1 MKKIHLKTDLN
12 LKNKTQTKICPF
24 CKEEHALVSDLN
36 LSGSRS
42 LLKKLKSINKDWK
55 SEHGICSKCIDHF
68 DVEILREENLL
79 PDASQLKITTF
90 ENFIIP
96 PTPWRLNA
104 EQNLTGKGVT
114 ICFIDS
120 GFYLHPDL
128 TKPNNR
134 ILKIV
139 DVTSEQ
145 RSEKYFE
152 EPHPESWHG
161 TMTSNVCAGSGFLS
175 NNFYR
180 GVASEANVVLIKVWE
195 NNRISSA
202 NIAKGIRW
210 AIDNKEKYDIKIIN
224 LSVTDDDEIP
234 YKESEIDLAAEE
246 AIEKGIV
253 VVAAVGN
260 DLNTKI
266 KAPASSPNVITVGG
280 IDDHNSINPASY
292 TLYHSTFGNTID
304 GIQKPEL
311 IAPSIW
317 IAAPILPGSKEHK
330 EAKLL
335 FHLLSIDENILVDE
349 YNKLNNETDFGFN
362 ISNINAENIKES
374 INKRIKEQKY
384 LTPDYMHADG
394 TSFAAPI
401 VCSIIAQMIEVNPN
415 LSVSAIR
422 EILLTTALR
431 MNNVDVKR
439 QGFGIV
445 NAKAAI
451 KKAIEEKHK
460 FDDEKKISP
469 KINLIENKIDF
480 IYHDHSAK
488 SVMLSGDI
496 NGWSGK
502 GYIFTKENYGYWKCT
517 IPMLPKGIYKYKFIV
532 DENRWIAD
540 PLNPFKEDDGYNGL
554 NSKLIIE

>member
-1 MKKIHLKTDLN
+1 LKSKINTEV
-12 LKNKTQTKICPF
+12 CPF
-24 CKEEHALVSDLN
+24 CKEEQLLVYDLD
-36 LSGSRS
+36 LSGSQS
-42 LLKKLKSINKDWK
+42 LQKKLESININWK
-55 SEHGICSKCIDHF
+55 PEQGICLKCVDYF

-79 PDASQLKITTF
+79 PDASQLKLTTF
-90 ENFIIP
+90 ENYIIP

-104 EQNLTGKGVT
+104 DQNLTGKDVT

-128 TKPNNR
+128 TKPTNR

-145 RSEKYFE
+145 KSDKYFE

-161 TMTSNVCAGSGFLS
+161 TMTSCVCAGNGFLS
-175 NNFYR
+175 NNFYKAI
-180 GVASEANVVLIKVWE
+180 ASEANLVLIKVWE
-195 NNRISSA
+195 NNKISSA

-210 AIDNKEKYDIKIIN
+210 AIDNKEKYNIKIIN

-234 YKESEIDLAAEE
+234 YKESKIDLAAEE

-260 DLNTKI
+260 DLNAKI

-280 IDDHNSINPASY
+280 IDDHNSINPAAYS
-292 TLYHSTFGNTID
+292 LYHSTFGTTID

-317 IAAPILPGSKEHK
+317 IAAPILPESKENT

-335 FHLLSIDENILVDE
+335 FQLLSLNDQLLVE
-349 YNKLNNETDFGFN
+349 QYNKIKNETEFKVEDGF
-362 ISNINAENIKES
+362 INSKNIKES
-374 INKRIKEQKY
+374 INKRVKDQKY

-394 TSFAAPI
+394 TSFSAPI
-401 VCSIIAQMIEVNPN
+401 VCSIISQMLEANPA
-415 LSVSAIR
+415 LTPSSIR
-422 EILLTTALR
+422 EILITTASR
-431 MNNVDVKR
+431 MNNVNVKR
-439 QGFGIV
+439 QGYGIV
-445 NAKAAI
+445 NAKAAV
-451 KKAIEEKHK
+451 KKAIKEKHK

-469 KINLIENKIDF
+469 VINQIENTIHF

-488 SVMLSGDI
+488 SVKLAGDM
-496 NGWSGK
+496 NGWLGN
-502 GYIFTKENYGYWKCT
+502 GFIFTKENYGYWKCT
-517 IPMLPKGIYKYKFIV
+517 IPLLSKGIYKYKFIV
-532 DENRWIAD
+532 DGNKWVAD

>member
-1 MKKIHLKTDLN
+1 MKSKINTEV
-12 LKNKTQTKICPF
+12 CPF
-24 CKEEHALVSDLN
+24 CKEEQLLVYDLD
-36 LSGSRS
+36 LSGSQS
-42 LLKKLKSINKDWK
+42 LQKKLESININWK
-55 SEHGICSKCIDHF
+55 PEQGICLKCVDYF

-79 PDASQLKITTF
+79 PDASQLKLTTF
-90 ENFIIP
+90 ENYIIP

-104 EQNLTGKGVT
+104 DQNLTGKDVT

-128 TKPNNR
+128 TKPTNR

-145 RSEKYFE
+145 KSDKYFE

-161 TMTSNVCAGSGFLS
+161 TMTSCVCAGNGFLS
-175 NNFYR
+175 NNFYKAI
-180 GVASEANVVLIKVWE
+180 ASEANLVLIKVWE
-195 NNRISSA
+195 NNKISSA

-210 AIDNKEKYDIKIIN
+210 AIDNKEKYNIKIIN

-234 YKESEIDLAAEE
+234 YKESKIDLAAEE

-260 DLNTKI
+260 DLNAKI

-280 IDDHNSINPASY
+280 IDDHNSINPAAYS
-292 TLYHSTFGNTID
+292 LYHSTFGTTID

-317 IAAPILPGSKEHK
+317 IAAPILPESKENT

-335 FHLLSIDENILVDE
+335 FQLLSLNDQLLVE
-349 YNKLNNETDFGFN
+349 QYNKIKNETEFKVEDGF
-362 ISNINAENIKES
+362 INSKNIKES
-374 INKRIKEQKY
+374 INKRVKDQKY

-394 TSFAAPI
+394 TSFSAPI
-401 VCSIIAQMIEVNPN
+401 VCSIISQMLEANPA
-415 LSVSAIR
+415 LTPSSRR
-422 EILLTTALR
+422 EILITTASR
-431 MNNVDVKR
+431 MNNVNVKR
-439 QGFGIV
+439 QGYGIV
-445 NAKAAI
+445 NAKAAV
-451 KKAIEEKHK
+451 KKAIKEKHK

-469 KINLIENKIDF
+469 VINQIENTIHF

-488 SVMLSGDI
+488 SVKLAGDM
-496 NGWSGK
+496 NGWLGN
-502 GYIFTKENYGYWKCT
+502 GFIFTKENYGYWKCT
-517 IPMLPKGIYKYKFIV
+517 IPLLSKGIYKYKFIV
-532 DENRWIAD
+532 DGNKWVAD

>member
-1 MKKIHLKTDLN
+1 LKSKIKTEV
-12 LKNKTQTKICPF
+12 CPF
-24 CKEEHALVSDLN
+24 CKEEQLLVYDLD
-36 LSGSRS
+36 LSGSQS
-42 LLKKLKSINKDWK
+42 LQKKLESINRNWK
-55 SEHGICSKCIDHF
+55 PEQGICLKCVDYF

-79 PDASQLKITTF
+79 PDASQLKLTTF
-90 ENFIIP
+90 ENYIIP

-104 EQNLTGKGVT
+104 DQNLTGKDVT

-128 TKPNNR
+128 TKPTNR

-145 RSEKYFE
+145 KSDKYFE

-161 TMTSNVCAGSGFLS
+161 TMTSCVCAGNGFLS
-175 NNFYR
+175 NNFYKAI
-180 GVASEANVVLIKVWE
+180 ASEANLVLIKVWE
-195 NNRISSA
+195 NNKISSA

-210 AIDNKEKYDIKIIN
+210 AIDNKEKYNIKIIN

-234 YKESEIDLAAEE
+234 YKESKIDLAAEE

-260 DLNTKI
+260 DLNAKI

-280 IDDHNSINPASY
+280 IDDHNSINPAAYS
-292 TLYHSTFGNTID
+292 LYHSTFGTTID

-317 IAAPILPGSKEHK
+317 IAAPILPESKENT

-335 FHLLSIDENILVDE
+335 FQLLSLNDQLLVE
-349 YNKLNNETDFGFN
+349 QYNKIKNETEFKVEDGF
-362 ISNINAENIKES
+362 INSKNIKES
-374 INKRIKEQKY
+374 INKRVKDQKY

-394 TSFAAPI
+394 TSFSAPI
-401 VCSIIAQMIEVNPN
+401 VCSIISQMLEANPA
-415 LSVSAIR
+415 LTPSSIR
-422 EILLTTALR
+422 EILITTASR
-431 MNNVDVKR
+431 MNNVNVKR
-439 QGFGIV
+439 QGYGIV
-445 NAKAAI
+445 NAKAAV
-451 KKAIEEKHK
+451 KKAIKEKHK

-469 KINLIENKIDF
+469 VINQIENTIHF

-488 SVMLSGDI
+488 SVKLAGDM
-496 NGWSGK
+496 NGWLGN
-502 GYIFTKENYGYWKCT
+502 GFIFTKENYGYWKCT
-517 IPMLPKGIYKYKFIV
+517 IPLLSKGIYKYKFIV
-532 DENRWIAD
+532 DGNKWVAD

>member
-1 MKKIHLKTDLN
+1 LKSKINTEV
-12 LKNKTQTKICPF
+12 CPF
-24 CKEEHALVSDLN
+24 CKEEQLLVYDLD
-36 LSGSRS
+36 LSGSQS
-42 LLKKLKSINKDWK
+42 LQKKLESININWK
-55 SEHGICSKCIDHF
+55 PEQGICLKCVDYF

-79 PDASQLKITTF
+79 PDASQLKLTTF
-90 ENFIIP
+90 ENYIIP

-104 EQNLTGKGVT
+104 DQNLTGKDVT

-128 TKPNNR
+128 TKPTNR

-145 RSEKYFE
+145 KSDKYFE

-161 TMTSNVCAGSGFLS
+161 TMTSCVCAGNGFLS
-175 NNFYR
+175 NNFYKAI
-180 GVASEANVVLIKVWE
+180 ASEANLVLIKVWE
-195 NNRISSA
+195 NNKISSA

-210 AIDNKEKYDIKIIN
+210 AIDNKEKYNIKIIN

-234 YKESEIDLAAEE
+234 YKESKIDLAAEE

-260 DLNTKI
+260 DLNAKI

-280 IDDHNSINPASY
+280 IDDHNSINPAVYS
-292 TLYHSTFGNTID
+292 LYHSTFGTTID

-317 IAAPILPGSKEHK
+317 IAAPILPESKENT

-335 FHLLSIDENILVDE
+335 FQLLSLNDQLLVE
-349 YNKLNNETDFGFN
+349 QYNKIKNETEFKVEDGF
-362 ISNINAENIKES
+362 INSKNIKES
-374 INKRIKEQKY
+374 INKRVKDQKY

-394 TSFAAPI
+394 TSFSAPI
-401 VCSIIAQMIEVNPN
+401 VCSIISQMLEANPA
-415 LSVSAIR
+415 LTPSSIR
-422 EILLTTALR
+422 EILITTASR
-431 MNNVDVKR
+431 MNNVNVKR
-439 QGFGIV
+439 QGYGIV
-445 NAKAAI
+445 NAKAAV
-451 KKAIEEKHK
+451 KKAIKEKHN
-460 FDDEKKISP
+460 FDDEKKMSP
-469 KINLIENKIDF
+469 VINQIENTIRF

-488 SVMLSGDI
+488 SVKLAGDM
-496 NGWSGK
+496 NGWLGN
-502 GYIFTKENYGYWKCT
+502 GFIFTKENYGYWKCT
-517 IPMLPKGIYKYKFIV
+517 IPLLSKGIYKYKFIV
-532 DENRWIAD
+532 DGNKWVAD
-540 PLNPFKEDDGYNGL
+540 FLNPFKEDDGYNGL

>member
-1 MKKIHLKTDLN
+1 LKSKINTEV
-12 LKNKTQTKICPF
+12 CPF
-24 CKEEHALVSDLN
+24 CKEEQLLVYDLD
-36 LSGSRS
+36 LSGSQS
-42 LLKKLKSINKDWK
+42 LQKKLESINRNWK
-55 SEHGICSKCIDHF
+55 PEQGICLKCVDYF

-79 PDASQLKITTF
+79 PDASQLKLTTF
-90 ENFIIP
+90 ENYIIP

-104 EQNLTGKGVT
+104 DQNLTGKDVT

-128 TKPNNR
+128 TKPTNR

-145 RSEKYFE
+145 KSDKYFE

-161 TMTSNVCAGSGFLS
+161 TMTSCVCAGNGFLS
-175 NNFYR
+175 NNIYKAI
-180 GVASEANVVLIKVWE
+180 ASEANLVLIKVWE
-195 NNRISSA
+195 NNKISSA

-210 AIDNKEKYDIKIIN
+210 AIDNKEKYNIKIIN

-234 YKESEIDLAAEE
+234 YKESKIDLAAEE

-260 DLNTKI
+260 DLNAKI

-280 IDDHNSINPASY
+280 IDDHNSINPAAYS
-292 TLYHSTFGNTID
+292 LYHSTFGTTID

-317 IAAPILPGSKEHK
+317 IAAPILPESKENT

-335 FHLLSIDENILVDE
+335 FQLLSLNDQLLVE
-349 YNKLNNETDFGFN
+349 QYNKIKNETEFKVEDGF
-362 ISNINAENIKES
+362 INSKNIKES
-374 INKRIKEQKY
+374 INKRVKDQKY

-394 TSFAAPI
+394 TSFSAPI
-401 VCSIIAQMIEVNPN
+401 VCSIISQMLEANPA
-415 LSVSAIR
+415 LTPSSIR
-422 EILLTTALR
+422 EILITTASR
-431 MNNVDVKR
+431 MNNVNVKR
-439 QGFGIV
+439 QGYGIV
-445 NAKAAI
+445 NAKAAV
-451 KKAIEEKHK
+451 KKAIKEKHK

-469 KINLIENKIDF
+469 VINQIENTIHF

-488 SVMLSGDI
+488 SVKLAGDM
-496 NGWSGK
+496 NGWLGN
-502 GYIFTKENYGYWKCT
+502 GFIFTKENYGYWKCT
-517 IPMLPKGIYKYKFIV
+517 IPLLSKGIYKYKFIV
-532 DENRWIAD
+532 DGNKWVAD

>member
-1 MKKIHLKTDLN
+1 MKSKINTEV
-12 LKNKTQTKICPF
+12 CPF
-24 CKEEHALVSDLN
+24 CKEEQLLVYDLD
-36 LSGSRS
+36 LSGSQS
-42 LLKKLKSINKDWK
+42 LQKKLESININWK
-55 SEHGICSKCIDHF
+55 PEQGICLKCVDYF

-79 PDASQLKITTF
+79 PDASQLKLTTF
-90 ENFIIP
+90 ENYIIP

-104 EQNLTGKGVT
+104 DQNLTGKDVT

-128 TKPNNR
+128 TKPTNR

-145 RSEKYFE
+145 KSDKYFE

-161 TMTSNVCAGSGFLS
+161 TMTSCVCAGNGFLS
-175 NNFYR
+175 NNIYKAI
-180 GVASEANVVLIKVWE
+180 ASEANLVLIKVWE
-195 NNRISSA
+195 NNKISSA

-210 AIDNKEKYDIKIIN
+210 AIDNKEKYNIKIIN

-234 YKESEIDLAAEE
+234 YKESKIDLAAEE

-260 DLNTKI
+260 DLNAKI

-280 IDDHNSINPASY
+280 IDDHNSINPAAYS
-292 TLYHSTFGNTID
+292 LYHSTFGTTID

-317 IAAPILPGSKEHK
+317 IAAPVLPESKENT

-335 FHLLSIDENILVDE
+335 FQFLSLNDQLLVEQF
-349 YNKLNNETDFGFN
+349 NKIKNETEFKVEDGF
-362 ISNINAENIKES
+362 INAKNIRES
-374 INKRIKEQKY
+374 FNKRIKDQKY

-394 TSFAAPI
+394 TSFSAPI
-401 VCSIIAQMIEVNPN
+401 VCSIISQMLEANPA
-415 LSVSAIR
+415 LTPSSIR
-422 EILLTTALR
+422 EILITTASR
-431 MNNVDVKR
+431 MNNVNVKR
-439 QGFGIV
+439 QGYGIV
-445 NAKAAI
+445 NAKAAV
-451 KKAIEEKHK
+451 KKAIKEKHK

-469 KINLIENKIDF
+469 VINQIENTIRF

-488 SVMLSGDI
+488 SVKLAGDM
-496 NGWSGK
+496 NGWLGN
-502 GYIFTKENYGYWKCT
+502 GFIFTKENYGYWKCT
-517 IPMLPKGIYKYKFIV
+517 IPLLPKGIYRYKFIV
-532 DENRWIAD
+532 DGNKWVAD
-540 PLNPFKEDDGYNGL
+540 FLNPFKEDDGYNGL

>member
-1 MKKIHLKTDLN
+1 MKSKINTEV
-12 LKNKTQTKICPF
+12 CPF
-24 CKEEHALVSDLN
+24 CKEEQLLVYDLD
-36 LSGSRS
+36 LSGSQS
-42 LLKKLKSINKDWK
+42 LQKKLESININWK
-55 SEHGICSKCIDHF
+55 PEQGICLKCVDYF

-79 PDASQLKITTF
+79 PDASQLKLTTF
-90 ENFIIP
+90 ENYIIP

-104 EQNLTGKGVT
+104 DQNLTGKDVT

-128 TKPNNR
+128 TKPTNR

-145 RSEKYFE
+145 KSDKYFE

-161 TMTSNVCAGSGFLS
+161 TMTSCVCAGNGFLS
-175 NNFYR
+175 NNIYKAI
-180 GVASEANVVLIKVWE
+180 ASEANLVLIKVWE
-195 NNRISSA
+195 NNKISSA

-210 AIDNKEKYDIKIIN
+210 AIDNKEKYNIKIIN

-234 YKESEIDLAAEE
+234 YKESKIDLAAEE

-260 DLNTKI
+260 DLNAKI

-280 IDDHNSINPASY
+280 IDDHNSINPAAYS
-292 TLYHSTFGNTID
+292 LYHSTFGTTID

-317 IAAPILPGSKEHK
+317 IAAPILPESKENT

-335 FHLLSIDENILVDE
+335 FQLLSLNDQLLVE
-349 YNKLNNETDFGFN
+349 QYNKIKNETEFKVEDGF
-362 ISNINAENIKES
+362 INSKNIKES
-374 INKRIKEQKY
+374 INKRVKDQKY

-394 TSFAAPI
+394 TSFSAPI
-401 VCSIIAQMIEVNPN
+401 VCSIISQMLEANPA
-415 LSVSAIR
+415 LTPSSIR
-422 EILLTTALR
+422 EILITTASR
-431 MNNVDVKR
+431 MNNVNVKR
-439 QGFGIV
+439 QGYGIV
-445 NAKAAI
+445 NAKAAV
-451 KKAIEEKHK
+451 KKAIKEKHK

-469 KINLIENKIDF
+469 VINQIENTIHF

-488 SVMLSGDI
+488 SVKLAGDM
-496 NGWSGK
+496 NGWLGN
-502 GYIFTKENYGYWKCT
+502 GFIFTKENYGYWKCT
-517 IPMLPKGIYKYKFIV
+517 IPLLSKGIYKYKFIV
-532 DENRWIAD
+532 DGNKWVAD

>member
-1 MKKIHLKTDLN
+1 LKSKINTEV
-12 LKNKTQTKICPF
+12 CPF
-24 CKEEHALVSDLN
+24 CKEEQLLVYDLD
-36 LSGSRS
+36 LSGSQS
-42 LLKKLKSINKDWK
+42 LQKKLESININWK
-55 SEHGICSKCIDHF
+55 PEQGICLKCVDYF

-79 PDASQLKITTF
+79 PDASQLKLTTF
-90 ENFIIP
+90 ENYIIP

-104 EQNLTGKGVT
+104 DQNLTGKDVT

-128 TKPNNR
+128 TKPTNR

-145 RSEKYFE
+145 KSDKYFE

-161 TMTSNVCAGSGFLS
+161 TMTSCVCAGDGFLS
-175 NNFYR
+175 NNFYKAI
-180 GVASEANVVLIKVWE
+180 ASEANLVLIKVWE
-195 NNRISSA
+195 NNKISSA

-210 AIDNKEKYDIKIIN
+210 AIDNKEKYNIKIIN

-234 YKESEIDLAAEE
+234 YKESKIDLAAEE

-260 DLNTKI
+260 DLNAKI

-280 IDDHNSINPASY
+280 IDDHNSINPAVYS
-292 TLYHSTFGNTID
+292 LYHSTFGTTID

-317 IAAPILPGSKEHK
+317 IAAPILPESKENT

-335 FHLLSIDENILVDE
+335 FQLLSLNDQLLVE
-349 YNKLNNETDFGFN
+349 QYNKIKNETEFKVEDGF
-362 ISNINAENIKES
+362 INSKNIKES
-374 INKRIKEQKY
+374 INKRVKDQKY

-394 TSFAAPI
+394 TSFSAPI
-401 VCSIIAQMIEVNPN
+401 VCSIISQMLEANPA
-415 LSVSAIR
+415 LTPSSIR
-422 EILLTTALR
+422 EILITTASR
-431 MNNVDVKR
+431 MNNVNVKR
-439 QGFGIV
+439 QGYGIV
-445 NAKAAI
+445 NAKAAV
-451 KKAIEEKHK
+451 KKAIKEKHK

-469 KINLIENKIDF
+469 VINQIENTIHF

-488 SVMLSGDI
+488 SVKLAGDM
-496 NGWSGK
+496 NGWLGN
-502 GYIFTKENYGYWKCT
+502 GFIFTKENYGYWKCT
-517 IPMLPKGIYKYKFIV
+517 IPLLSKGIYKYKFIV
-532 DENRWIAD
+532 DGNKWVAD

>member
-1 MKKIHLKTDLN
+1 MKSKINTEV
-12 LKNKTQTKICPF
+12 CPF
-24 CKEEHALVSDLN
+24 CKEEQLLVYDLD
-36 LSGSRS
+36 LSGSQS
-42 LLKKLKSINKDWK
+42 LQKKLESININWK
-55 SEHGICSKCIDHF
+55 PEQGICLKCVDYF

-79 PDASQLKITTF
+79 PDASQLKLTTF
-90 ENFIIP
+90 ENYIIP

-104 EQNLTGKGVT
+104 DQNLTGKDVT

-128 TKPNNR
+128 TKPTNR

-145 RSEKYFE
+145 KSDKYFE

-161 TMTSNVCAGSGFLS
+161 TMTSCVCAGNGFLS
-175 NNFYR
+175 NNFYKAI
-180 GVASEANVVLIKVWE
+180 ASEANLVLIKVWE
-195 NNRISSA
+195 NNKISSA

-210 AIDNKEKYDIKIIN
+210 AIDNKEKYNIKIIN

-234 YKESEIDLAAEE
+234 YKESKIDLAAEE

-260 DLNTKI
+260 DLNAKI

-280 IDDHNSINPASY
+280 IDDHNSINPAAYS
-292 TLYHSTFGNTID
+292 LYHSTFGTTID

-317 IAAPILPGSKEHK
+317 IAAPILPESKENT

-335 FHLLSIDENILVDE
+335 FQFLSLNDQLLVEQF
-349 YNKLNNETDFGFN
+349 NKIKNETEFKVEDGF
-362 ISNINAENIKES
+362 INAKNIRES
-374 INKRIKEQKY
+374 FNKRIKDQKY

-394 TSFAAPI
+394 TSFSAPI
-401 VCSIIAQMIEVNPN
+401 VCSIISQMLEANPA
-415 LSVSAIR
+415 LTPSSIR
-422 EILLTTALR
+422 EILITTASR
-431 MNNVDVKR
+431 MNNVNVKR
-439 QGFGIV
+439 QGYGIV
-445 NAKAAI
+445 NAKAAV
-451 KKAIEEKHK
+451 KKAIKEKHK

-469 KINLIENKIDF
+469 VINQIENTIHF

-488 SVMLSGDI
+488 SVKLAGDM
-496 NGWSGK
+496 NGWLGN
-502 GYIFTKENYGYWKCT
+502 GFIFTKENYGYWKCT
-517 IPMLPKGIYKYKFIV
+517 IPLLSKGIYKYKFIV
-532 DENRWIAD
+532 DGNKWVAD

>member
-1 MKKIHLKTDLN
+1 LKSKINTEV
-12 LKNKTQTKICPF
+12 CPF
-24 CKEEHALVSDLN
+24 CKEEQLLVYDLD
-36 LSGSRS
+36 LSGSQS
-42 LLKKLKSINKDWK
+42 LQKKLESINRNWK
-55 SEHGICSKCIDHF
+55 PEQGICLKCVDYF

-79 PDASQLKITTF
+79 PDASQLKLTTF
-90 ENFIIP
+90 ENYIIP

-104 EQNLTGKGVT
+104 DQNLTGKDVT

-128 TKPNNR
+128 TKPTNR

-145 RSEKYFE
+145 KSDKYFE

-161 TMTSNVCAGSGFLS
+161 TMTSCVCAGNGFLS
-175 NNFYR
+175 NNIYKAI
-180 GVASEANVVLIKVWE
+180 ASEANLVLIKVWE
-195 NNRISSA
+195 NNKISSA

-210 AIDNKEKYDIKIIN
+210 AIDNKEKYNIKIIN

-234 YKESEIDLAAEE
+234 YKESKIDLAAEE

-260 DLNTKI
+260 DLNAKI

-280 IDDHNSINPASY
+280 IDDHNSINPAVYS
-292 TLYHSTFGNTID
+292 LYHSTFGTTID

-317 IAAPILPGSKEHK
+317 IAAPILPESKENT

-335 FHLLSIDENILVDE
+335 FQLLSLNDQLLVE
-349 YNKLNNETDFGFN
+349 QYNKIKNETEFKVEDGF
-362 ISNINAENIKES
+362 INSKNIKES
-374 INKRIKEQKY
+374 INKRVKDQKY

-394 TSFAAPI
+394 TSFSAPI
-401 VCSIIAQMIEVNPN
+401 VCSIISQMLEANPA
-415 LSVSAIR
+415 LTPSSIR
-422 EILLTTALR
+422 EILITTASR
-431 MNNVDVKR
+431 MNNVNVKR
-439 QGFGIV
+439 QGYGIV
-445 NAKAAI
+445 NAKAAV
-451 KKAIEEKHK
+451 KKAIKEKHK

-469 KINLIENKIDF
+469 VINQIENTIHF

-488 SVMLSGDI
+488 SVKLAGDM
-496 NGWSGK
+496 NGWLGN
-502 GYIFTKENYGYWKCT
+502 GFIFTKENYGYWKCT
-517 IPMLPKGIYKYKFIV
+517 IPLLSKGIYKYKFIV
-532 DENRWIAD
+532 DGNKWVAD

>member
-1 MKKIHLKTDLN
+1 MKTEV
-12 LKNKTQTKICPF
+12 CPF
-24 CKEEHALVSDLN
+24 CKEEHTLVKDIDSSSNPALTN
-36 LSGSRS
+36 
-42 LLKKLKSINKDWK
+42 KLKSINKDWK
-55 SEHGICSKCIDHF
+55 SEQGICQKCVDHF
-68 DVEILREENLL
+68 DVEILRDENLL
-79 PDASQLKITTF
+79 PDESELKITTF
-90 ENFIIP
+90 NNYIIP

-104 EQNLTGKGVT
+104 DQRFTGNEVT
-114 ICFIDS
+114 ICIIDS

-128 TKPNNR
+128 TKLNNR

-145 RSEKYFE
+145 RSKNYFE

-161 TMTSNVCAGSGFLS
+161 TMTSCVSAGNGFLS
-175 NNFYR
+175 NYFYKGIANR
-180 GVASEANVVLIKVWE
+180 ANVVLIKVWE
-195 NNRISSA
+195 KNGISAA
-202 NIAKGIRW
+202 NIVKGIRW
-210 AIDNKEKYDIKIIN
+210 AVENKEKYNIKIIN

-260 DLNTKI
+260 DLNAKI
-266 KAPASSPNVITVGG
+266 KAPASSPNVLTVGG
-280 IDDHNSINPASY
+280 IDDHNSINPATYS
-292 TLYHSTFGNTID
+292 LYHSTFGTTID

-317 IAAPILPGSKEHK
+317 IAAPILPDSKEHK

-335 FHLLSIDENILVDE
+335 FHILSIDEKSLIDEFKKLKDKFLVE
-349 YNKLNNETDFGFN
+349 NSFG
-362 ISNINAENIKES
+362 SINAENIKES
-374 INKRIKEQKY
+374 IHKRIKDQKY

-401 VCSIIAQMIEVNPN
+401 VCSIIAQMLEANPI
-415 LSVSAIR
+415 LTPSVIR
-422 EILLTTALR
+422 EILITTASR
-431 MNNVDVKR
+431 INNVDVKR
-439 QGFGIV
+439 QGYGIV
-445 NAKAAI
+445 NAKAAV
-451 KKAIEEKHK
+451 KKAVKEQHK

-469 KINLIENKIDF
+469 VINQTENKIHF

-488 SVMLSGDI
+488 SVMLTSDV
-496 NGWSGK
+496 NGWSANGF
-502 GYIFTKENYGYWKCT
+502 IFTKENFGYWKCT
-517 IPMLPKGIYKYKFIV
+517 IPLLTKGIYKYKFII
-532 DENRWIAD
+532 DGRKWIDD

>member
-1 MKKIHLKTDLN
+1 MKSKINTEV
-12 LKNKTQTKICPF
+12 CPF
-24 CKEEHALVSDLN
+24 CKEEQLLVYDLD
-36 LSGSRS
+36 LSGSQS
-42 LLKKLKSINKDWK
+42 LQKKLESININWK
-55 SEHGICSKCIDHF
+55 PEQGICLKCVDYF

-79 PDASQLKITTF
+79 PDASQLKLTTF
-90 ENFIIP
+90 ENYIIP

-104 EQNLTGKGVT
+104 DQNLTGKDVT

-128 TKPNNR
+128 TKPTNR

-145 RSEKYFE
+145 KSDKYFE

-161 TMTSNVCAGSGFLS
+161 TMTSCVCAGNGFLS
-175 NNFYR
+175 NNFYKAI
-180 GVASEANVVLIKVWE
+180 ASEANLVLIKVWE
-195 NNRISSA
+195 NNKISSA

-210 AIDNKEKYDIKIIN
+210 AIDNKEKYNIKIIN

-234 YKESEIDLAAEE
+234 YKESKIDLAAEE

-260 DLNTKI
+260 DLNAKI

-280 IDDHNSINPASY
+280 IDDHNSINPAAYS
-292 TLYHSTFGNTID
+292 LYHSTFGTTID

-317 IAAPILPGSKEHK
+317 IAAPVLPESKENT

-335 FHLLSIDENILVDE
+335 FQLLSLNDQLLVE
-349 YNKLNNETDFGFN
+349 QYNKIKNETEFKVEDGF
-362 ISNINAENIKES
+362 INSKNIKES
-374 INKRIKEQKY
+374 INKRVKDQKY

-394 TSFAAPI
+394 TSFSAPI
-401 VCSIIAQMIEVNPN
+401 VCSIISQMLEANPA
-415 LSVSAIR
+415 LTPSSIR
-422 EILLTTALR
+422 EILITTASR
-431 MNNVDVKR
+431 MNNVNVKR
-439 QGFGIV
+439 QGYGIV
-445 NAKAAI
+445 NAKAAV
-451 KKAIEEKHK
+451 KKAIKEKHK

-469 KINLIENKIDF
+469 VINQIENTIHF

-488 SVMLSGDI
+488 SVKLAGDM
-496 NGWSGK
+496 NGWLGN
-502 GYIFTKENYGYWKCT
+502 GFIFTKENYGYWKCT
-517 IPMLPKGIYKYKFIV
+517 IPLLSKGIYKYKFIV
-532 DENRWIAD
+532 DGNKWVAD

>member
-1 MKKIHLKTDLN
+1 LKSKINTEV
-12 LKNKTQTKICPF
+12 CPF
-24 CKEEHALVSDLN
+24 CKEEQLLVYDLD
-36 LSGSRS
+36 LSGSQS
-42 LLKKLKSINKDWK
+42 LQKKLESINRNWK
-55 SEHGICSKCIDHF
+55 PEQGICLKCVDYF

-79 PDASQLKITTF
+79 PDASQLKLTTF
-90 ENFIIP
+90 ENYIIP

-104 EQNLTGKGVT
+104 DQNLTGKDVT

-128 TKPNNR
+128 TKPTNR

-145 RSEKYFE
+145 KSDKYFE

-161 TMTSNVCAGSGFLS
+161 TMTSCVCAGNGFLS
-175 NNFYR
+175 NNFYKAI
-180 GVASEANVVLIKVWE
+180 ASEANLVLIKVWE
-195 NNRISSA
+195 NNKISSA

-210 AIDNKEKYDIKIIN
+210 AIDNKEKYNIKIIN

-234 YKESEIDLAAEE
+234 YKESKIDLAAEE

-260 DLNTKI
+260 DLNAKI

-280 IDDHNSINPASY
+280 IDDHNSINPAAYS
-292 TLYHSTFGNTID
+292 LYHSTFGTTID

-317 IAAPILPGSKEHK
+317 IAAPILPESKENT

-335 FHLLSIDENILVDE
+335 FQLLSLNDQLLVE
-349 YNKLNNETDFGFN
+349 QYNKIKNETEFKVEDGF
-362 ISNINAENIKES
+362 INSKNIKES
-374 INKRIKEQKY
+374 INKRVKDQKY

-394 TSFAAPI
+394 TSFSAPI
-401 VCSIIAQMIEVNPN
+401 VCSIISQMLEANPA
-415 LSVSAIR
+415 LTPSSIR
-422 EILLTTALR
+422 EILITTASR
-431 MNNVDVKR
+431 MNNVNVKR
-439 QGFGIV
+439 QGYGIV
-445 NAKAAI
+445 NAKAAV
-451 KKAIEEKHK
+451 KKAIKEKHK

-469 KINLIENKIDF
+469 VINQIENTIHF

-488 SVMLSGDI
+488 SVKLAGDM
-496 NGWSGK
+496 NGWLGN
-502 GYIFTKENYGYWKCT
+502 GFIFTKENYGYWKCT
-517 IPMLPKGIYKYKFIV
+517 IPLLPKGIYRYKFIV
-532 DENRWIAD
+532 DGNKWVAD
-540 PLNPFKEDDGYNGL
+540 FLNPFKEDDGYNGL

>member
-1 MKKIHLKTDLN
+1 LKSKINTEV
-12 LKNKTQTKICPF
+12 CPF
-24 CKEEHALVSDLN
+24 CKEEQLLVYDLD
-36 LSGSRS
+36 LSGSQS
-42 LLKKLKSINKDWK
+42 LQKKLESININWK
-55 SEHGICSKCIDHF
+55 PEQGICLKCVDYF

-79 PDASQLKITTF
+79 PDASQLKLTTF
-90 ENFIIP
+90 ENYIIP

-104 EQNLTGKGVT
+104 DQNLTGKDVT

-128 TKPNNR
+128 TKPTNR

-145 RSEKYFE
+145 KSDKYFE

-161 TMTSNVCAGSGFLS
+161 TMTSCVCAGNGFLS
-175 NNFYR
+175 NNIYKAI
-180 GVASEANVVLIKVWE
+180 ASEANLVLIKVWE
-195 NNRISSA
+195 NNKISSA

-210 AIDNKEKYDIKIIN
+210 AIDNKEKYNIKIIN

-234 YKESEIDLAAEE
+234 YKESKIDLAAEE

-260 DLNTKI
+260 DLNAKI

-280 IDDHNSINPASY
+280 IDDHNSINPAVYS
-292 TLYHSTFGNTID
+292 LYHSTFGTTID

-317 IAAPILPGSKEHK
+317 IAAPILPESKENT

-335 FHLLSIDENILVDE
+335 FQLLSLNDQLLVE
-349 YNKLNNETDFGFN
+349 QYNKIKNETEFKVEDGF
-362 ISNINAENIKES
+362 INSKNIKES
-374 INKRIKEQKY
+374 INKRVKDQKY

-394 TSFAAPI
+394 TSFSAPI
-401 VCSIIAQMIEVNPN
+401 VCSIISQMLEANPA
-415 LSVSAIR
+415 LTPSSIR
-422 EILLTTALR
+422 EILITTASR
-431 MNNVDVKR
+431 MNNVNVKR
-439 QGFGIV
+439 QGYGIV
-445 NAKAAI
+445 NAKAAV
-451 KKAIEEKHK
+451 KKAIKEKHK

-469 KINLIENKIDF
+469 VINQIENTIHF

-488 SVMLSGDI
+488 SVKLAGDM
-496 NGWSGK
+496 NGWLGN
-502 GYIFTKENYGYWKCT
+502 GFIFTKENYGYWKCT
-517 IPMLPKGIYKYKFIV
+517 IPLLSKGIYKYKFIV
-532 DENRWIAD
+532 DGNKWVAD

>member
-1 MKKIHLKTDLN
+1 LKSKINTEV
-12 LKNKTQTKICPF
+12 CPF
-24 CKEEHALVSDLN
+24 CKEEQLLVYDLD
-36 LSGSRS
+36 LSGSQS
-42 LLKKLKSINKDWK
+42 LQKKLESININWK
-55 SEHGICSKCIDHF
+55 PEQGICLKCVDYF

-79 PDASQLKITTF
+79 PDASQLKLTTF
-90 ENFIIP
+90 ENYIIP

-104 EQNLTGKGVT
+104 DQNLTGKDVT

-128 TKPNNR
+128 TKPTNR

-139 DVTSEQ
+139 DVTLEQ
-145 RSEKYFE
+145 KSDKYFE

-161 TMTSNVCAGSGFLS
+161 TMTSCVCAGNGFLS
-175 NNFYR
+175 NNFYKAI
-180 GVASEANVVLIKVWE
+180 ASEANLVLIKVWE
-195 NNRISSA
+195 NNKISSA

-210 AIDNKEKYDIKIIN
+210 AIDNKEKYNIKIIN

-234 YKESEIDLAAEE
+234 YKESKIDLAAEE

-260 DLNTKI
+260 DLNAKI

-280 IDDHNSINPASY
+280 IDDHNSINPAAYS
-292 TLYHSTFGNTID
+292 LYHSTFGTTID

-317 IAAPILPGSKEHK
+317 IAAPILPESKENT

-335 FHLLSIDENILVDE
+335 FQLLSLNDQLLVE
-349 YNKLNNETDFGFN
+349 QYNKIKNETEFKVEDGF
-362 ISNINAENIKES
+362 INSKNIKES
-374 INKRIKEQKY
+374 INKRVKDQKY

-394 TSFAAPI
+394 TSFSAPI
-401 VCSIIAQMIEVNPN
+401 VCSIISQMLEANPA
-415 LSVSAIR
+415 LTPSSIR
-422 EILLTTALR
+422 EILITTASR
-431 MNNVDVKR
+431 MNNVNVKR
-439 QGFGIV
+439 QGYGIV
-445 NAKAAI
+445 NAKAAV
-451 KKAIEEKHK
+451 KKAIKEKHK

-469 KINLIENKIDF
+469 VINQIENTIHF

-488 SVMLSGDI
+488 SVKLAGDM
-496 NGWSGK
+496 NGWLGN
-502 GYIFTKENYGYWKCT
+502 GFIFTKENYGYWKCT
-517 IPMLPKGIYKYKFIV
+517 IPLLSKGIYKYKFIV
-532 DENRWIAD
+532 DGNKWVAD

>member
-1 MKKIHLKTDLN
+1 MKSKINTEV
-12 LKNKTQTKICPF
+12 CPF
-24 CKEEHALVSDLN
+24 CKEEQLLVYDLD
-36 LSGSRS
+36 LSGSES
-42 LLKKLKSINKDWK
+42 LQKKLESININWK
-55 SEHGICSKCIDHF
+55 PEQGICLKCVDYF

-79 PDASQLKITTF
+79 PDASQLKLTTF
-90 ENFIIP
+90 ENYIIP

-104 EQNLTGKGVT
+104 DQNLTGKDVT

-128 TKPNNR
+128 TKPTNR

-145 RSEKYFE
+145 KSDKYFE

-161 TMTSNVCAGSGFLS
+161 TMTSCVCAGNGFLS
-175 NNFYR
+175 DNFYKAI
-180 GVASEANVVLIKVWE
+180 ASEANLVLIKVWE
-195 NNRISSA
+195 NNKISSA

-210 AIDNKEKYDIKIIN
+210 AIDNKEKYNIKIIN

-234 YKESEIDLAAEE
+234 YKESKIDLAAEE

-260 DLNTKI
+260 DLNAKI

-280 IDDHNSINPASY
+280 IDDHNSINPAAYS
-292 TLYHSTFGNTID
+292 LYHSTFGTTID

-317 IAAPILPGSKEHK
+317 IAAPILPESKENT

-335 FHLLSIDENILVDE
+335 FQLLSLNDQLLVE
-349 YNKLNNETDFGFN
+349 QYNKIKNETEFKVEDGF
-362 ISNINAENIKES
+362 INSKNIKES
-374 INKRIKEQKY
+374 INKRVKDQKY

-394 TSFAAPI
+394 TSFSAPI
-401 VCSIIAQMIEVNPN
+401 VCSIISQMLEANPA
-415 LSVSAIR
+415 LTPSSIR
-422 EILLTTALR
+422 EILITTASR
-431 MNNVDVKR
+431 MNNVNVKR
-439 QGFGIV
+439 QGYGIV
-445 NAKAAI
+445 NAKAAV
-451 KKAIEEKHK
+451 KKAIKEKHK

-469 KINLIENKIDF
+469 VINQIENTIHF

-488 SVMLSGDI
+488 SVKLAGDM
-496 NGWSGK
+496 NGWLGN
-502 GYIFTKENYGYWKCT
+502 GFIFTKENYGYWKCT
-517 IPMLPKGIYKYKFIV
+517 IPLLSKGIYKYKFIV
-532 DENRWIAD
+532 DGNKWVAD

>member
-1 MKKIHLKTDLN
+1 MKSKINTEV
-12 LKNKTQTKICPF
+12 CPF
-24 CKEEHALVSDLN
+24 CKEEQLLVYDLD
-36 LSGSRS
+36 LSGSQS
-42 LLKKLKSINKDWK
+42 LQKKLESININWK
-55 SEHGICSKCIDHF
+55 PEQGICLKCVDYF

-79 PDASQLKITTF
+79 PDASQLKLTTF
-90 ENFIIP
+90 ENYIIP

-104 EQNLTGKGVT
+104 DQNLTGKDVT

-128 TKPNNR
+128 TKPTNR

-145 RSEKYFE
+145 KSDKYFE

-161 TMTSNVCAGSGFLS
+161 TMTSCVCAGNGFLS
-175 NNFYR
+175 NNFYKAI
-180 GVASEANVVLIKVWE
+180 ASEANLVLIKVWE
-195 NNRISSA
+195 NNKISSA

-210 AIDNKEKYDIKIIN
+210 AIDNKEKYNIKIIN

-234 YKESEIDLAAEE
+234 YKESKIDLAAEE

-260 DLNTKI
+260 DLNAKI

-280 IDDHNSINPASY
+280 IDDHNSINPAAYS
-292 TLYHSTFGNTID
+292 LYHSTFGTTID

-317 IAAPILPGSKEHK
+317 IAAPILPESKENT

-335 FHLLSIDENILVDE
+335 FQLLSLNDQLLVE
-349 YNKLNNETDFGFN
+349 QYNKIKNETEFKVEDGF
-362 ISNINAENIKES
+362 INSKNIKES
-374 INKRIKEQKY
+374 INKRIKDQKY

-394 TSFAAPI
+394 TSFSAPI
-401 VCSIIAQMIEVNPN
+401 VCSIISQMLEANPA
-415 LSVSAIR
+415 LTPSSIR
-422 EILLTTALR
+422 EILITTASR
-431 MNNVDVKR
+431 MNNVNVKR
-439 QGFGIV
+439 QGYGIV
-445 NAKAAI
+445 NAKAAV
-451 KKAIEEKHK
+451 KKAIKEKHK

-469 KINLIENKIDF
+469 VINQIENTIHF

-488 SVMLSGDI
+488 SVKLAGDM
-496 NGWSGK
+496 NGWLGN
-502 GYIFTKENYGYWKCT
+502 GFIFTKENYGYWKCT
-517 IPMLPKGIYKYKFIV
+517 IPLLSKGIYKYKFIV
-532 DENRWIAD
+532 DGNKWVAD

>member
-1 MKKIHLKTDLN
+1 MKSKINTEV
-12 LKNKTQTKICPF
+12 CPF
-24 CKEEHALVSDLN
+24 CKEEQLLVYDLD
-36 LSGSRS
+36 LSGSQS
-42 LLKKLKSINKDWK
+42 LQKKLESININWK
-55 SEHGICSKCIDHF
+55 PEQGICLKCVDYF

-79 PDASQLKITTF
+79 PDASQLKLTTF
-90 ENFIIP
+90 ENYIIP

-104 EQNLTGKGVT
+104 DQNLTGKDVT

-128 TKPNNR
+128 TKPTNR

-145 RSEKYFE
+145 KSDKYFE

-161 TMTSNVCAGSGFLS
+161 TMTSCVCAGNGFLS
-175 NNFYR
+175 NNFYKAI
-180 GVASEANVVLIKVWE
+180 ASEANLVLIKVWE
-195 NNRISSA
+195 NNKISSA

-210 AIDNKEKYDIKIIN
+210 AIDNKEKYNIKIIN

-234 YKESEIDLAAEE
+234 YKESKIDLAAEE

-260 DLNTKI
+260 DLNAKI

-280 IDDHNSINPASY
+280 IDDHNSINPAAYS
-292 TLYHSTFGNTID
+292 LYHSTFGTTID

-317 IAAPILPGSKEHK
+317 IAAPILPESKENT

-335 FHLLSIDENILVDE
+335 FQLLSLNDQLLVE
-349 YNKLNNETDFGFN
+349 QYNKIKNETEFKVEDGF
-362 ISNINAENIKES
+362 INSKNIKES
-374 INKRIKEQKY
+374 INKRVKDQKY

-394 TSFAAPI
+394 TSFSAPI
-401 VCSIIAQMIEVNPN
+401 VCSIISQMLEANPA
-415 LSVSAIR
+415 LTPSSIR
-422 EILLTTALR
+422 EILITTASR
-431 MNNVDVKR
+431 MNNVNVKR
-439 QGFGIV
+439 QGYGIV
-445 NAKAAI
+445 NAKAAV
-451 KKAIEEKHK
+451 KKAIKEKHK

-469 KINLIENKIDF
+469 VINQIENTIHF

-488 SVMLSGDI
+488 SVKLAGDM
-496 NGWSGK
+496 NGWLGN
-502 GYIFTKENYGYWKCT
+502 GFIFTKENYGYWKCT
-517 IPMLPKGIYKYKFIV
+517 IPLLSKGIYKYKFIV
-532 DENRWIAD
+532 DGNKWVAD

>member
-1 MKKIHLKTDLN
+1 MKSKINTEV
-12 LKNKTQTKICPF
+12 CPF
-24 CKEEHALVSDLN
+24 CKEEQLLVYDLD
-36 LSGSRS
+36 LSGSQS
-42 LLKKLKSINKDWK
+42 LQKKLESININWK
-55 SEHGICSKCIDHF
+55 PEQGICLKCVDYF

-79 PDASQLKITTF
+79 PDASQLKLTTF
-90 ENFIIP
+90 ENYIIP

-104 EQNLTGKGVT
+104 DQNLTGKDVT

-128 TKPNNR
+128 TKPTNR

-145 RSEKYFE
+145 KSDKYFE

-161 TMTSNVCAGSGFLS
+161 TMTSCVCAGNGFLS
-175 NNFYR
+175 NNIYKAI
-180 GVASEANVVLIKVWE
+180 ASEANLVLIKVWE
-195 NNRISSA
+195 NNKISSA

-210 AIDNKEKYDIKIIN
+210 AIDNKEKYNIKIIN

-234 YKESEIDLAAEE
+234 YKESKIDLAAEE

-260 DLNTKI
+260 DLNAKI

-280 IDDHNSINPASY
+280 IDDHNSINPAAYS
-292 TLYHSTFGNTID
+292 LYHSTFGTTID

-317 IAAPILPGSKEHK
+317 IAAPILPESKENT

-335 FHLLSIDENILVDE
+335 FQFLSLNDQLLVEQ
-349 YNKLNNETDFGFN
+349 YNKIKNETEFKVEDGF
-362 ISNINAENIKES
+362 INSKNIKES
-374 INKRIKEQKY
+374 INKRVKDQKY

-394 TSFAAPI
+394 TSFSAPI
-401 VCSIIAQMIEVNPN
+401 VCSIISQMLEANPA
-415 LSVSAIR
+415 LTPSSIR
-422 EILLTTALR
+422 EILITTASR
-431 MNNVDVKR
+431 MNNVNVKR
-439 QGFGIV
+439 QGYGIV
-445 NAKAAI
+445 NAKAAV
-451 KKAIEEKHK
+451 KKAIKEKHK

-469 KINLIENKIDF
+469 VINQIENTIHF

-488 SVMLSGDI
+488 SVKLAGDM
-496 NGWSGK
+496 NGWLGN
-502 GYIFTKENYGYWKCT
+502 GFIFTKENYGYWKCT
-517 IPMLPKGIYKYKFIV
+517 IPLLSKGIYKYKFIV
-532 DENRWIAD
+532 DGNKWVAD

>member
-1 MKKIHLKTDLN
+1 LKSKINTEV
-12 LKNKTQTKICPF
+12 CPF
-24 CKEEHALVSDLN
+24 CKEEQLLVYDLD
-36 LSGSRS
+36 LSGSQS
-42 LLKKLKSINKDWK
+42 LQKKLESININWK
-55 SEHGICSKCIDHF
+55 PEQGICLKCVDYF

-79 PDASQLKITTF
+79 PDASQLKLTTF
-90 ENFIIP
+90 ENYIIP

-104 EQNLTGKGVT
+104 DQNLTGKDVT

-128 TKPNNR
+128 TKPTNR

-145 RSEKYFE
+145 KSDKYFE

-161 TMTSNVCAGSGFLS
+161 TMTSCVCAGNGFLS
-175 NNFYR
+175 NNFYKAI
-180 GVASEANVVLIKVWE
+180 ASEANLVLIKVWE
-195 NNRISSA
+195 NNKISSA

-210 AIDNKEKYDIKIIN
+210 AIDNKEKYNIKIIN

-234 YKESEIDLAAEE
+234 YKESKIDLAAEE

-260 DLNTKI
+260 DLNAKI

-280 IDDHNSINPASY
+280 IDDHNSINPAAYS
-292 TLYHSTFGNTID
+292 LYHSTFGTTID

-317 IAAPILPGSKEHK
+317 IAAPILPESKENT

-335 FHLLSIDENILVDE
+335 FQLLSLNDQLLVE
-349 YNKLNNETDFGFN
+349 QYNKIKNETEFKVEDGF
-362 ISNINAENIKES
+362 INSKNIKES
-374 INKRIKEQKY
+374 INKRVKDQKY

-394 TSFAAPI
+394 TSFSAPI
-401 VCSIIAQMIEVNPN
+401 VCSIISQMLEANPA
-415 LSVSAIR
+415 LTPSSIR
-422 EILLTTALR
+422 EILITTASR
-431 MNNVDVKR
+431 MNNVNVKR
-439 QGFGIV
+439 QGYGIV
-445 NAKAAI
+445 NAKAAV
-451 KKAIEEKHK
+451 KKAIKEKHK

-469 KINLIENKIDF
+469 VINQIENTIHF

-488 SVMLSGDI
+488 SVKLAGDM
-496 NGWSGK
+496 NGWLGN
-502 GYIFTKENYGYWKCT
+502 GFIFTKENYGYWKCT
-517 IPMLPKGIYKYKFIV
+517 IPLLSKGIYKYKFIV
-532 DENRWIAD
+532 DGNKWVAD
-540 PLNPFKEDDGYNGL
+540 FLNPFKEDDGYNGL

>member
-1 MKKIHLKTDLN
+1 MKSKINTEV
-12 LKNKTQTKICPF
+12 CPF
-24 CKEEHALVSDLN
+24 CKEEQLLVYDLD
-36 LSGSRS
+36 LSGSQS
-42 LLKKLKSINKDWK
+42 LQKKLESINRNWK
-55 SEHGICSKCIDHF
+55 PEQGICLKCVDYF

-79 PDASQLKITTF
+79 PDASQLKLTTF
-90 ENFIIP
+90 ENYIIP

-104 EQNLTGKGVT
+104 DQNLTGKDVT

-128 TKPNNR
+128 TKPTNR

-145 RSEKYFE
+145 KSDKYFE

-161 TMTSNVCAGSGFLS
+161 TMTSCVCAGNGFLS
-175 NNFYR
+175 NNFYKAI
-180 GVASEANVVLIKVWE
+180 ASEANLVLIKVWE
-195 NNRISSA
+195 NNKISSA

-210 AIDNKEKYDIKIIN
+210 AIDNKEKYNIKIIN

-234 YKESEIDLAAEE
+234 YKESKIDLAAEE

-260 DLNTKI
+260 DLNAKI

-280 IDDHNSINPASY
+280 IDDHNSINPAAYS
-292 TLYHSTFGNTID
+292 LYHSTFGTTID

-317 IAAPILPGSKEHK
+317 IAAPILPESKENT

-335 FHLLSIDENILVDE
+335 FQLLSLNDQLLVE
-349 YNKLNNETDFGFN
+349 QYNKIKNETEFKVEDGF
-362 ISNINAENIKES
+362 INSKNIKES
-374 INKRIKEQKY
+374 INKRVKDQKY

-394 TSFAAPI
+394 TSFSAPI
-401 VCSIIAQMIEVNPN
+401 VCSIISQMLEANPA
-415 LSVSAIR
+415 LTPSSIR
-422 EILLTTALR
+422 EILITTASR
-431 MNNVDVKR
+431 MNNVNVKR
-439 QGFGIV
+439 QGYGIV
-445 NAKAAI
+445 NAKAAV
-451 KKAIEEKHK
+451 KKAIKEKHK

-469 KINLIENKIDF
+469 VINQIENTIHF

-488 SVMLSGDI
+488 SVKLAGDM
-496 NGWSGK
+496 NGWLGN
-502 GYIFTKENYGYWKCT
+502 GFIFTKENYGYWKCT
-517 IPMLPKGIYKYKFIV
+517 IPLLSKGIYKYKFIV
-532 DENRWIAD
+532 DGNKWVAD

>member
-1 MKKIHLKTDLN
+1 LKSKINTEV
-12 LKNKTQTKICPF
+12 CPF
-24 CKEEHALVSDLN
+24 CKEEQLLVYDLD
-36 LSGSRS
+36 LSGSQS
-42 LLKKLKSINKDWK
+42 LQKKLESINRNWK
-55 SEHGICSKCIDHF
+55 PEQGICLKCVDYF

-79 PDASQLKITTF
+79 PDASQLKLTTF
-90 ENFIIP
+90 ENYIIP

-104 EQNLTGKGVT
+104 DQNLTGKDVT

-128 TKPNNR
+128 TKPTNR

-145 RSEKYFE
+145 KSDKYFE

-161 TMTSNVCAGSGFLS
+161 TMTSCVCAGNGFLS
-175 NNFYR
+175 NNFYKAI
-180 GVASEANVVLIKVWE
+180 ASEANLVLIKVWE
-195 NNRISSA
+195 NNKISSA

-210 AIDNKEKYDIKIIN
+210 AIDNKEKYNIKIIN

-234 YKESEIDLAAEE
+234 YKESKIDLAAEE

-260 DLNTKI
+260 DLNAKI

-280 IDDHNSINPASY
+280 IDDHNSINPAAYS
-292 TLYHSTFGNTID
+292 LYHSTFGTTID

-317 IAAPILPGSKEHK
+317 IAAPILPESKENT

-335 FHLLSIDENILVDE
+335 FQLLSLNDQLLVE
-349 YNKLNNETDFGFN
+349 QYNKIKNETEFKVEDGF
-362 ISNINAENIKES
+362 INSKNIKES
-374 INKRIKEQKY
+374 INKRVKDQKY

-394 TSFAAPI
+394 TSFSAPI
-401 VCSIIAQMIEVNPN
+401 VCSIISQMLEANPA
-415 LSVSAIR
+415 LTPSSIR
-422 EILLTTALR
+422 EILITTASR
-431 MNNVDVKR
+431 MNNVNVKR
-439 QGFGIV
+439 QGYGIV
-445 NAKAAI
+445 NAKAAV
-451 KKAIEEKHK
+451 KKAIKEKHK

-469 KINLIENKIDF
+469 VINQIENTIHF

-488 SVMLSGDI
+488 SVKLAGDM
-496 NGWSGK
+496 NGWLGN
-502 GYIFTKENYGYWKCT
+502 GFIFTKENYGYWKCT
-517 IPMLPKGIYKYKFIV
+517 IPLLSKGIYKYKFIV
-532 DENRWIAD
+532 DGNKWVAD

>member
-1 MKKIHLKTDLN
+1 MKTEV
-12 LKNKTQTKICPF
+12 CPF
-24 CKEEHALVSDLN
+24 CKEKHTLVKDLDSSRNPALIN
-36 LSGSRS
+36 
-42 LLKKLKSINKDWK
+42 KLKSISKDWK
-55 SEHGICSKCIDHF
+55 FEQGICQKCVDHF

-79 PDASQLKITTF
+79 PDESELKITTF
-90 ENFIIP
+90 NNYIIP

-104 EQNLTGKGVT
+104 AQRFTGNGVT

-145 RSEKYFE
+145 RSENYFE

-161 TMTSNVCAGSGFLS
+161 TMTSCVSAGNGYLS
-175 NNFYR
+175 NYFYK
-180 GVASEANVVLIKVWE
+180 GIASGANVVLIKVWE
-195 NNRISSA
+195 QNGISAA

-210 AIDNKEKYDIKIIN
+210 AIENKEKYNIRIIN

-234 YKESEIDLAAEE
+234 YRESEIDLAAEE

-260 DLNTKI
+260 DLNAKI

-280 IDDHNSINPASY
+280 IDDHNSINPNSY
-292 TLYHSTFGNTID
+292 SLYHSTFGTTID

-317 IAAPILPGSKEHK
+317 IAAPILPDSKEHK
-330 EAKLL
+330 EAKTLFNLL
-335 FHLLSIDENILVDE
+335 TLDEKLIVDE
-349 YNKLNNETDFGFN
+349 YSKLKNKSEIE
-362 ISNINAENIKES
+362 ISIDPINAENIKES
-374 INKRIKEQKY
+374 IHKRMKEQKY

-401 VCSIIAQMIEVNPN
+401 VCSIIAQMIEANPD
-415 LSVSAIR
+415 LTPSAIR
-422 EILLTTALR
+422 EILITTASR
-431 MNNVDVKR
+431 MKNVDVKR
-439 QGFGIV
+439 QGYGIV
-445 NAKAAI
+445 NAKAAV

-469 KINLIENKIDF
+469 VINQIEKLIHF
-480 IYHDHSAK
+480 IYHDHSVK
-488 SVMLSGDI
+488 NVILTGDF
-496 NGWSGK
+496 NGWSINGF
-502 GYIFTKENYGYWKCT
+502 IFTKENYGYWKCT
-517 IPMLPKGIYKYKFIV
+517 IPLLPKGIYKYKFII
-532 DENRWIAD
+532 DGKKWIDD
-540 PLNPFKEDDGYNGL
+540 PLNPFKEDNGYNGL